1 MDKTFISGVISLVK
15 SALTGKKEQ
24 LSEDFDFRKAYG
36 LAKSHRVI
44 PLLYYGILNSGIKL
58 EEELGNKYFLSTC
71 ESIAVGEKQ
80 KFWVSKL
87 SEEFEKSGIDFMPL
101 KGSVIRSLY
110 PKQEMRSMGD
120 ADILIHT
127 EQYDKIV
134 TILKENN
141 FSFVKENLNELSWIK
156 PPFYLELHRYLV
168 SPSHKDYFKI
178 LGDGWEYARPAE
190 GFKYKFEMSDED
202 FFVYLFAHFTKH
214 YRSSGI
220 GIKHITDIWVY
231 LKAKPE
237 LDMNYIRNKLETLK
251 MLTFYDNV
259 IKTVDVWFGNSEFDD
274 ITYLI
279 TEKIFSSGAF
289 GTKDSYIKSGALKE
303 LKSGESRNIRS
314 RRIFNAVFLP
324 YKNMSVL
331 FPVLKKAP
339 VLLPFMWVYRI
350 IYTIFCKNGTLTK
363 HFNEIKEISPE
374 QLSEYEKELN
384 AVGLDYDFEE

>member
-1 MDKTFISGVISLVK
+1 MDTTFISGVISLVK
-15 SALTGKKEQ
+15 SALTGEKAEIP
-24 LSEDFDFRKAYG
+24 DTFDFRQAYM

-44 PLLYYGILNSGIKL
+44 PLIYYGIVNSGIIL
-58 EEELGNKYFLSTC
+58 EDELNNKYFLSTC

-80 KFWVSKL
+80 KYWVSKL
-87 SEEFEKSGIDFMPL
+87 SEEFEKAEIDFMPL
-101 KGSVIRSLY
+101 KGSVIRFLY

-120 ADILIHT
+120 ADILIRA
-127 EQYDKIV
+127 EQYDKIIP
-134 TILKENN
+134 ILKENG
-141 FSFVKENLNELSWIK
+141 FSFVKESLNELCWQK

-178 LGDGWEYARPAE
+178 LGDGWQYASQAD
-190 GFKYKFEMSDED
+190 GYKHKYEMSDED

-231 LKAKPE
+231 LKANPE
-237 LDMNYIRNKLETLK
+237 LDINYIRNKLGKLK
-251 MLTFYDNV
+251 MLAFYDNV
-259 IKTVDVWFGNSEFDD
+259 IKTVDVWFGNREFDD

-279 TEKIFSSGAF
+279 TEKIFSSGSF
-289 GTKDSYIKSGALKE
+289 GTKDSYIKSDALKKM
-303 LKSGESRNIRS
+303 KSGNKNNIRS

-339 VLLPFMWVYRI
+339 VLLPVMWLYRI
-350 IYTIFCKNGTLTK
+350 IYTIFFKNGRLTK
-363 HFNEIKEISPE
+363 HFNEIKQLSPE
-374 QLSEYEKELN
+374 QLSQYERELN
-384 AVGLDYDFEE
+384 AVGLDYNFEE